1 MHRRLQ
7 LVVAITLALAVFAIL
22 VHPVFD
28 RPDATLRLER
38 LTVLFLV
45 VLTAIAAVAMR
56 SARLS
61 LATVAAAA
69 AVVTPRPERVCNWL
83 I

>member
-1 MHRRLQ
+1 MHRLLQ

-22 VHPVFD
+22 VHPAFGG
-28 RPDATLRLER
+28 PDATLRLER
-38 LTVLFLV
+38 LTVLFLAV
-45 VLTAIAAVAMR
+45 TTAITALAMQ
-56 SARLS
+56 SARLT

-69 AVVTPRPERVCNWL
+69 PVVTPRSERVCNWL